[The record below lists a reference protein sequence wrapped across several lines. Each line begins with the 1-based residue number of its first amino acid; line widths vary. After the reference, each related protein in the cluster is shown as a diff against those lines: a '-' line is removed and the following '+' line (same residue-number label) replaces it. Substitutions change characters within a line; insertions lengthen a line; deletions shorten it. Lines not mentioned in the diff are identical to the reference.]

1 MDARA
6 LTVLEFPKIRERLAE
21 RTAFAASR
29 GLALD
34 LEPSA
39 GRRAI
44 ETGLNE
50 TSEARL
56 LLELQADFSVRAAH
70 DVRPVVQ
77 RALVGAVLDP
87 PALQEVR
94 DTLESAL
101 YVRGVLTRLADRLP
115 LLAGR
120 AETLDPCPIVSR
132 AIKESIGERG
142 DILDSASPE
151 LARVRAQQRTAYNR
165 LMDALQRIISSSGAR
180 TMLQEALITSRNG
193 RYVVPVRAEAR
204 NQFRGIVH
212 DEFVQRGRPCSWSPW
227 PRWS

>member
-101 YVRGVLTRLADRLP
+101 YVRGVLNSPGRPPAPPGRAGGDARPLPHRLPGDQGEHRGAGGHPGQRLARAGQGAGAAAHGVQPPDGRPAADHQQQRGADDAPGGPDHLPQRALRRPGAGGGAEPVPGDRARRVRP
-115 LLAGR
+115 AGR
-120 AETLDPCPIVSR
+120 R
-132 AIKESIGERG
+132 
-142 DILDSASPE
+142 
-151 LARVRAQQRTAYNR
+151 
-165 LMDALQRIISSSGAR
+165 
-180 TMLQEALITSRNG
+180 
-193 RYVVPVRAEAR
+193 
-204 NQFRGIVH
+204 
-212 DEFVQRGRPCSWSPW
+212 CSWSPW